1 MANSYGSSY
10 SSGGG
15 SGVIPTITRRGTSN
29 GKLLY
34 TLSTGET
41 LVVAY
46 GTVYSPSLGK
56 SFHNDGS
63 GGLRLANS
71 EEVSNLIGASGGQA
85 TNTTVGAIPYTA
97 STNQAT
103 GTITTT
109 PVAKPVAPIK
119 PITPI
124 TPIVPTFKTP
134 KGKKSESDWDAQL
147 CKNRASLRKS
157 AFKRR
162 TSSSVYKPTTG
173 SVTPKINNGLKFY

>member
-1 MANSYGSSY
+1 MANSYGSSSSY

-41 LVVAY
+41 LVVAN

-56 SFHNDGS
+56 SFHDDGS
-63 GGLRLANS
+63 GGLRVANS
-71 EEVSNLIGASGGQA
+71 GEVSNLIGANNQQN
-85 TNTTVGAIPYTA
+85 NTTVGAIPSTA
-97 STNQAT
+97 TTNQAT
-103 GTITTT
+103 GTITTA
-109 PVAKPVAPIK
+109 PVVKPVAPIK
-119 PITPI
+119 PIR
-124 TPIVPTFKTP
+124 PIVPTFKTP

-147 CKNRASLRKS
+147 RKNRASLRKS

-162 TSSSVYKPTTG
+162 TSSLVYKPTTG